1 MTSST
6 APQPASGRGAPGRAT
21 DSARGRWLDLA
32 VTLATVVAL
41 EALAL
46 LGYRVPNPPA
56 FILLAVVFAAYS
68 GGLRIGLA
76 SAVLG
81 WIYFAWSFSLPGDP
95 FRYSEPDFARV
106 LIWAFATPTMA
117 ILVGTLRRDADRAHA
132 EAVRAAAAAAAAQA
146 HIAPLD
152 ALRASEH
159 RYRTL
164 AATMVEGILILRDG
178 RFAYAN
184 PGALELLGYAFEE
197 LEGREFAPFIHPEFR
212 DLVRERHRRRSAGEA
227 LAPRYDIR
235 VLTRSGAP
243 RWVQIANE
251 KVEWEGQPAVL
262 TVITDIAE
270 RKDAEQALRASEE
283 RFAKMFREAPEAM
296 TLVRAA
302 DSTYIDVNREFERLT
317 GFARQEA
324 LGRTS
329 LDLGLWREPQ
339 EREAMLRALRES
351 GGLGNLE
358 FVLRRRDGTPRSMLL
373 NGVTVE
379 IAQEACWLFVLRD
392 VTERKQAETALRE
405 SEQRFRDLTE
415 LFADFYWEQDA
426 QYRFVTRVGSTW
438 EHRPYPA
445 EEVIGR
451 RRWELRALNLS
462 EADWERH
469 RADLEARREFR
480 NFEVERPTP
489 GGGTRWI
496 SRPMFDAQGRFR
508 GYRGVG
514 RDITERKHAERA
526 LRESEQR
533 FRTLVELSS
542 DWYWVTDAEHR
553 FTFREGEILHRMGIA
568 PEADY
573 GKRRWEMPDFVN
585 MSAADWAAH
594 RARLERREE
603 FRDLL
608 LGRRSPDGR
617 VHWATISGRPQYD
630 TAGRFLGYHGT
641 GRDVTQQ
648 VHAEERLRNFN
659 MELERKVVERTAELD
674 AANKELEAF
683 TYSVSHD
690 LRAPLR
696 AIDGFSR
703 MLAERH
709 AAALGE
715 EARDY
720 LQRVRAAAR
729 RMSQLIEDLI
739 AFSRIG
745 RAALHKRA
753 VDLSA
758 LATLVAKELAAGAPE
773 RRVEWRLA
781 QGLAA
786 HADPGLARLVLEN
799 LLGNAWKYTGRT
811 PRAVI
816 EFGRTAA
823 GEFMVRDN
831 GAGFDP
837 AHAEGLF
844 QPFRRLH
851 AQEEFEG
858 TGVGL
863 ATVKRIVERHGGQ
876 VRGAGAVGAGATFYF
891 TLPDA

>member
-6 APQPASGRGAPGRAT
+6 APQAAPGGSALSRAT
-21 DSARGRWLDLA
+21 DSARGRWLGPA
-32 VTLATVVAL
+32 VTLATVVVL

-56 FILLAVVFAAYS
+56 FILLAVVLAAYS

-81 WIYFAWSFSLPGDP
+81 WIYFAWSFSLPGNP

-212 DLVRERHRRRSAGEA
+212 DLVRERHRRRSAGEI
-227 LAPRYDIR
+227 LPPRYDIR
-235 VLTRSGAP
+235 VLTRSGDP

-270 RKDAEQALRASEE
+270 RKDAE
-283 RFAKMFREAPEAM
+283 
-296 TLVRAA
+296 
-302 DSTYIDVNREFERLT
+302 
-317 GFARQEA
+317 
-324 LGRTS
+324 
-329 LDLGLWREPQ
+329 
-339 EREAMLRALRES
+339 
-351 GGLGNLE
+351 
-358 FVLRRRDGTPRSMLL
+358 
-373 NGVTVE
+373 
-379 IAQEACWLFVLRD
+379 
-392 VTERKQAETALRE
+392 
-405 SEQRFRDLTE
+405 
-415 LFADFYWEQDA
+415 
-426 QYRFVTRVGSTW
+426 
-438 EHRPYPA
+438 
-445 EEVIGR
+445 
-451 RRWELRALNLS
+451 
-462 EADWERH
+462 
-469 RADLEARREFR
+469 
-480 NFEVERPTP
+480 
-489 GGGTRWI
+489 
-496 SRPMFDAQGRFR
+496 
-508 GYRGVG
+508 
-514 RDITERKHAERA
+514 
-526 LRESEQR
+526 
-533 FRTLVELSS
+533 
-542 DWYWVTDAEHR
+542 
-553 FTFREGEILHRMGIA
+553 
-568 PEADY
+568 
-573 GKRRWEMPDFVN
+573 
-585 MSAADWAAH
+585 
-594 RARLERREE
+594 
-603 FRDLL
+603 
-608 LGRRSPDGR
+608 
-617 VHWATISGRPQYD
+617 
-630 TAGRFLGYHGT
+630 
-641 GRDVTQQ
+641 
-648 VHAEERLRNFN
+648 ERLRNFN
-659 MELERKVVERTAELD
+659 VELERKVRERTAELD
-674 AANKELEAF
+674 TVNKELEAF

-696 AIDGFSR
+696 AIEGFSR
-703 MLAERH
+703 MLEEQH
-709 AAALGE
+709 AGGLDEAARG
-715 EARDY
+715 Y

-729 RMSQLIEDLI
+729 RMGQLIEDLI

-745 RAALHKRA
+745 RAALHKHA

-758 LATLVAKELAAGAPE
+758 LAALVAKELEAGAPE

-781 QGLAA
+781 GGLAA

-799 LLGNAWKYTGRT
+799 LLGNAWKYTGKT
-811 PRAVI
+811 PHALI

-858 TGVGL
+858 TGIGL

-876 VRGAGAVGAGATFYF
+876 VRGEGAVGAGAAFYF
-891 TLPDA
+891 MLPGGEVPAAPRALQ